1 MSSATALDP
10 SALAELA
17 PLLRRAVALDPAGVV
32 RLRIQPDGATALVRL
47 PFAVL
52 AGRRISGQFGAAHD
66 GSYRAAEL
74 LGWIDGDR
82 ELPAGSGDE
91 WRATVPPES
100 GWRRVE
106 VIPDDVVRGLVR
118 QGALTLKQAAEREG
132 IPGAQPRAEVADAL
146 LDSVVLTATNEADRV
161 EVSLRSLSALVRM
174 GFLARGSHL
183 AVDITGRW
191 VRLTASYGSVYAE
204 REGFGLTVL
213 RPGRAAADPH
223 GRIGR

>member
-1 MSSATALDP
+1 MSAVTALDP
-10 SALAELA
+10 GALAELA

-32 RLRIQPDGATALVRL
+32 RLRVQPDGATALIRL

-52 AGRRISGQFGAAHD
+52 AGRRISGRFGAVHD
-66 GSYRAAEL
+66 GTYRAVEL
-74 LGWIDGDR
+74 LGWLDGDG
-82 ELPAGSGDE
+82 ELPPGSAEE
-91 WRATVPPES
+91 WRASVPPEA
-100 GWRRVE
+100 GWRRIE
-106 VIPDDVVRGLVR
+106 VVPDDVVRGLVR

-132 IPGAQPRAEVADAL
+132 VPGAQPRAEVADAL
-146 LDSVVLTATNEADRV
+146 LDSVVLTATHEADRA

-191 VRLTASYGSVYAE
+191 TRLTASYGSVYAE
-204 REGFGLTVL
+204 RAGLGLTVL
-213 RPGRAAADPH
+213 RPGRTAAEPH